1 MKKPMQMVFR
11 LIIVSVVVFVLHSC
25 TQNNTCLTPK
35 SVALRAGFYKTIN
48 DTTTKDSLLT
58 NANIIADKSAQFYG
72 INFKQS
78 SKFSMTLSG
87 LSNTTRLFFQSDS
100 ASFDPSTFD
109 TIDVNYTSQLN
120 FISVACGYENY
131 FTLSSLQST
140 HHIID
145 TVKLSQS
152 LVDGDVN
159 KEHIQIVLKN

>member
-1 MKKPMQMVFR
+1 MQMVFR
-11 LIIVSVVVFVLHSC
+11 LILVSVVVFALHSC

-58 NANIIADKSAQFYG
+58 NANIIADQSVQFYG

-100 ASFDPSTFD
+100 TSFDPLTFD
-109 TIDVNYTSQLN
+109 TIDVNYTTQLN

-131 FTLSSLQST
+131 YTLTSIQST
-140 HHIID
+140 HNTID
-145 TVKLSQS
+145 TVTLSQS

>member
-1 MKKPMQMVFR
+1 MMFR
-11 LIIVSVVVFVLHSC
+11 LIGVLLIIVVVQSC

-48 DTTTKDSLLT
+48 DTTTQDSLLT
-58 NANIIADKSAQFYG
+58 NANIIADQSAQFYG

>member
-1 MKKPMQMVFR
+1 MVFR
-11 LIIVSVVVFVLHSC
+11 LLILSFVTFALHSC

-48 DTTTKDSLLT
+48 DTTTQDSLLT
-58 NANIIADKSAQFYG
+58 NANIIADQSAQFYG
-72 INFKQS
+72 INFKQT

-87 LSNTTRLFFQSDS
+87 LTNTTRLFFQSDS

-140 HHIID
+140 HNTID